1 MNSDSKALISDLIQI
16 AKADGKVTASEYDFI
31 VSLALKMDVTEE
43 EVKILFENPLP
54 SKKLLSEVE
63 RITHFYKLI
72 LTMNIDNETHEKEL
86 VAVRNFGLKMGVRQ
100 GVVDQMLVK
109 MNEYE
114 NKIIPSNEIL
124 KIFNTYYN

>member
-54 SKKLLSEVE
+54 SKKLD
-63 RITHFYKLI
+63 TY
-72 LTMNIDNETHEKEL
+72 
-86 VAVRNFGLKMGVRQ
+86 
-100 GVVDQMLVK
+100 
-109 MNEYE
+109 NEYR
-114 NKIIPSNEIL
+114 
-124 KIFNTYYN
+124 

>member
-1 MNSDSKALISDLIQI
+1 MNSDNKALISDLIQI
-16 AKADGKVTASEYDFI
+16 AKADEKVTAVEYDFI
-31 VSLALKMDVTEE
+31 VSLASKMDVTEE

-54 SKKLLSEVE
+54 SKKLLTEVE
-63 RITHFYKLI
+63 RISHFYKLV

-86 VAVRNFGLKMGVRQ
+86 VAVRNFGLKMGIRQ

-114 NKIIPSNEIL
+114 NKIVPSNEIM

>member
-54 SKKLLSEVE
+54 SKKLLSELE

-72 LTMNIDNETHEKEL
+72 LTMNIDNETHKKEL

>member
-1 MNSDSKALISDLIQI
+1 MNKDSQAIISDLIVI
-16 AKADGKVTASEYDFI
+16 AKADEKITDGEYHFI
-31 VSLALKMDVTEE
+31 VSLAKKLNVTEQ

-54 SKKLLSEVE
+54 SKILKTELE

-72 LTMNIDNETHEKEL
+72 LTMNIDNEIHEKEL
-86 VAVRNFGLKMGVRQ
+86 VEVRNFGLKLGIRQ
-100 GVVDQMLVK
+100 GVVDQLLIK
-109 MNEYE
+109 MNDYK